1 MTRIQTCIGLQQCHT
16 GIRTAPHTLEQELCT
31 PNTTLTERT
40 PTLVCDCSDN
50 IVQPAHN
57 QNTDIGPCQ
66 RHVGVGPAHRR
77 LQRACR
83 GPTFRTRRC
92 LCRLGAGPHKVSLY
106 RRSLGLLRGVA
117 AAGAASWASGTF
129 AASARQRSPRCR
141 CQSPGAPKTPAPPA
155 ARSACPGSWPRRRNR
170 GSC

>member
-1 MTRIQTCIGLQQCHT
+1 
-16 GIRTAPHTLEQELCT
+16 
-31 PNTTLTERT
+31 
-40 PTLVCDCSDN
+40 
-50 IVQPAHN
+50 
-57 QNTDIGPCQ
+57 
-66 RHVGVGPAHRR
+66 

-92 LCRLGAGPHKVSLY
+92 PCRLGAGPHKVSLY

-155 ARSACPGSWPRRRNR
+155 ARSACPGSWPRRRNLR
-170 GSC
+170 PRRCGTVKLVEKMLPTVADGGEACSHIQCVP